1 MLHHLIENGM
11 PEDSQNWERVLL
23 PFYRHRHVLTTVG
36 PVILVNERPLVPQ
49 SLRARVVDHIH
60 AGHPGLS
67 TMCQRLSAS
76 LYWPNYR
83 EDLMRAKLSCPTCVK
98 IAPSNPSLP
107 PRPPVSPQYPFQ
119 SVVCDFF
126 VVAGNNYAALADRY
140 SNWLSVLKLNKETS
154 AELIVALRGYF
165 STFGVPEIFSSDGA
179 SIFTSFA
186 FKDFCQRWGIQ
197 QRISSAY
204 HPRSNKR
211 AELAVKHAK
220 RLVQDSLGPGGAL
233 NTDHMARALLAHRNT
248 PDSLTGL
255 SPAQVVFGRVL
266 RDFLPAS
273 PGRYHPRA
281 EWRLTADNREIAHAK
296 RHVKTEEALSTRAR
310 HLPTLVVGDVVSVQ
324 DQMGTTPRRWSKTGT
339 VVEVMDHDS
348 YLVRID
354 GSNRLSKRNRK
365 FLRRLSPFQC
375 DVDEFMSPNACPD
388 LPVQAPD
395 QLEDVPLQRPD
406 IVRQPQSLDRC
417 SYEPNT
423 PVVNNQGNVDIV
435 MESVATPCKQP
446 LVDRPNLTN
455 DTVSISPTNKVP
467 DVTQPT
473 MDSSTEISK
482 HHVPNPRPR
491 VKERWVVNPKFRS
504 IPEAPLQD

>member
-1 MLHHLIENGM
+1 M
-11 PEDSQNWERVLL
+11 
-23 PFYRHRHVLTTVG
+23 
-36 PVILVNERPLVPQ
+36 
-49 SLRARVVDHIH
+49 
-60 AGHPGLS
+60 
-67 TMCQRLSAS
+67 
-76 LYWPNYR
+76 
-83 EDLMRAKLSCPTCVK
+83 
-98 IAPSNPSLP
+98 
-107 PRPPVSPQYPFQ
+107 
-119 SVVCDFF
+119 
-126 VVAGNNYAALADRY
+126 
-140 SNWLSVLKLNKETS
+140 
-154 AELIVALRGYF
+154 
-165 STFGVPEIFSSDGA
+165 
-179 SIFTSFA
+179 
-186 FKDFCQRWGIQ
+186 
-197 QRISSAY
+197 
-204 HPRSNKR
+204 
-211 AELAVKHAK
+211 
-220 RLVQDSLGPGGAL
+220 
-233 NTDHMARALLAHRNT
+233 
-248 PDSLTGL
+248 
-255 SPAQVVFGRVL
+255 
-266 RDFLPAS
+266 
-273 PGRYHPRA
+273 
-281 EWRLTADNREIAHAK
+281 
-296 RHVKTEEALSTRAR
+296 
-310 HLPTLVVGDVVSVQ
+310 Q
-324 DQMGTTPRRWSKTGT
+324 DQVGTTPRRWSKTGT
-339 VVEVMDHDS
+339 IVEVMDHDS